1 MTLLVLVILALMW
14 AAVLLPPLIRSRT
27 ESRPS
32 DSISSFR
39 RQLSVLERTSPGGSS
54 NVTDL
59 SARRL
64 AAVPTAQNVE
74 GPALAGITLQQAQ
87 QRRRTILF
95 GLGAST
101 VLVVA
106 LAAVGG
112 APVLWATA
120 AGMVGVLVAY
130 MALLVRARQVSME
143 RAVKVRY
150 LPTPVPS
157 QPSPLLLRRSGS

>member
-27 ESRPS
+27 ESRPG

-39 RQLSVLERTSPGGSS
+39 RQLSVLERTSPSAGS

-59 SARRL
+59 ATRRR
-64 AAVPTAQNVE
+64 AATPASQPVDVPA
-74 GPALAGITLQQAQ
+74 AGITLHQAQ

-101 VLVVA
+101 LLVVA
-106 LAAVGG
+106 LAVVGG
-112 APVLWATA
+112 GILLWAAA
-120 AGMVGVLVAY
+120 AGMVGLVLAY
-130 MALLVRARQVSME
+130 TALLVRARQVSME

-150 LPTPVPS
+150 LPTSVGS
-157 QPSPLLLRRSGS
+157 QPALLLRRSGS